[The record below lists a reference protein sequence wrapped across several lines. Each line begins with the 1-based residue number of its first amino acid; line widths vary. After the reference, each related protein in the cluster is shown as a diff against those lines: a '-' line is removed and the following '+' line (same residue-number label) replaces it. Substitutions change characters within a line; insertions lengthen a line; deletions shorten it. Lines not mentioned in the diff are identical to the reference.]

1 MMMLY
6 KSDVWSRNGNQIA
19 YVRYFIIN
27 ADRDSIE
34 QIKRETNPKNV
45 DEFISHLVLHKKID
59 VEEVVPVSL
68 DI

>member
-1 MMMLY
+1 MLY
-6 KSDVWSRNGNQIA
+6 KSNVWTRSGNQIA

-27 ADRDSIE
+27 ADRDTVE

-45 DEFISHLVLHKKID
+45 DEFISHLVLHRKID
-59 VEEVVPVSL
+59 VEEVMPIPL